1 VFPLKPIS
9 RVAPASTWSLD
20 QGVDLGGRS
29 DDCGPRLIE
38 LAVAAGTIVREGL
51 DGFGSSSPV
60 LRVSG
65 GPSAGRYVYYGH
77 AAPALVPVGAHVSAG
92 QPIAEVGCGIVGIS
106 EAPHLEIG
114 IFPAGARNAQALPAF
129 GETSRETLANL
140 TSAYRAAR
148 SAHRA
153 RRARAATIAG
163 RRAR

>member
-1 VFPLKPIS
+1 VFPLRPLA
-9 RVAPASTWSLD
+9 RVTAASTWSLD

-29 DDCGPRLIE
+29 DDCGAHLVE

-77 AAPALVPVGAHVSAG
+77 AAPALVPVGTHVTAG

-114 IFPAGARNAQALPAF
+114 MFPAGAHSSQALPAF
-129 GETSRETLANL
+129 GQTSRETLANL

-148 SAHRA
+148 SA
-153 RRARAATIAG
+153 RRARSAATTIG
-163 RRAR
+163 TRRA